1 MLCFDSDFIIDFLRG
16 ENAAI
21 EKVKSLE
28 KEGIELV
35 TTAINSL
42 EVFVGILVIDSPKNR
57 RVIQTKE
64 FLESLVEL
72 PFDKDASEKAAIILN
87 SLKKKGNPIGLKD
100 TLIAAIAIMN
110 DIPLLTRNVKHF
122 EKIKELKIKT
132 W

>member
-64 FLESLVEL
+64 FLESLVVL
-72 PFDKDASEKAAIILN
+72 PFDKDASEKADIIIN
-87 SLKKKGNPIGLKD
+87 SLKKKKKKNKTHI
-100 TLIAAIAIMN
+100 I
-110 DIPLLTRNVKHF
+110 
-122 EKIKELKIKT
+122 KIKNK
-132 W
+132 